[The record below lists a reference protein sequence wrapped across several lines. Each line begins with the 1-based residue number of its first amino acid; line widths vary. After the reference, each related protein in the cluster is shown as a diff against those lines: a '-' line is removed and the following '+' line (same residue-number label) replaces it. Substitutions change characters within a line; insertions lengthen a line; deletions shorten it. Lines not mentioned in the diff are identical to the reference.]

1 MIFLKIYN
9 LFFILIIFETDL
21 VITKS
26 MNLGF
31 FRFFSFFILIFFS
44 QNNFAQTYPPPA
56 GQLGSSAIHKDSSVF
71 VNWATTCSLSRG
83 LQDISNSLLGL
94 ASSGD
99 SSMALGKAQNNG
111 AVSLGDGGFAICTFP
126 FLIADGPG
134 YDFAV
139 FENSFDDSFLEL
151 AFVEVS
157 SDGINFYRFSSH
169 SKTDT
174 INQTSTF
181 GLTDA
186 TKLNNLAGKYRVGFG
201 TPFDLSELSNKL
213 GLNIQAITHIK
224 IKDVVGSL
232 QKPYATFDSFN
243 NKINDPWPTPF
254 LSSGFDLDAIG
265 VIHES
270 KIMLLTNQLLPQQI
284 NVYPNPVEKGD
295 FLKVNYEE
303 GGVLHLF
310 DLYGKELLKNSYNL
324 INTSNLEQGI
334 YLLKIETS
342 RGIKS
347 VKVSVY

>member
-1 MIFLKIYN
+1 M
-9 LFFILIIFETDL
+9 
-21 VITKS
+21 
-26 MNLGF
+26 
-31 FRFFSFFILIFFS
+31 
-44 QNNFAQTYPPPA
+44 
-56 GQLGSSAIHKDSSVF
+56 
-71 VNWATTCSLSRG
+71 NWATTCFLSRG
-83 LQDISNSLLGL
+83 LQDISNSILGL

-186 TKLNNLAGKYRVGFG
+186 TKLNNLAGKYRGGFG
-201 TPFDLSELSNKL
+201 TPFDLSELYKKQ

-254 LSSGFDLDAIG
+254 PSSGFDLDAIINMFRFKRNQNMEFLQKRLIDQEQEKY
-265 VIHES
+265 VNFRFS
-270 KIMLLTNQLLPQQI
+270 KAFVRKITLLKSPELDTFMVRFRPPYELVTKMNDLEFGYYIEKQLEI
-284 NVYPNPVEKGD
+284 YRRT
-295 FLKVNYEE
+295 
-303 GGVLHLF
+303 
-310 DLYGKELLKNSYNL
+310 KNSY
-324 INTSNLEQGI
+324 
-334 YLLKIETS
+334 
-342 RGIKS
+342 RGS
-347 VKVSVY
+347 LRRRDD

>member
-1 MIFLKIYN
+1 MSF
-9 LFFILIIFETDL
+9 
-21 VITKS
+21 
-26 MNLGF
+26 GF
-31 FRFFSFFILIFFS
+31 FRVISFFIISFFS
-44 QNNFAQTYPPPA
+44 QYNFAQTYPPPA
-56 GQLGSSAIHKDSSVF
+56 GQIGSNAIHKDSSVF
-71 VNWATTCSLSRG
+71 LNWASTCFVNRG
-83 LQDISNSLLGL
+83 LQDLSNSILGY

-99 SSMALGKAQNNG
+99 SLMALGKAQVNG
-111 AVSLGDGGFAICTFP
+111 AVSLGDGGYAICTFP

-134 YDFAV
+134 FDFAV

-186 TKLNNLAGKYRVGFG
+186 TKLNNLAGKYRSGFG
-201 TPFDLSELSNKL
+201 TPFDLNELSNKP

-232 QKPYATFDSFN
+232 QKPYATFDSYN

-254 LSSGFDLDAIG
+254 PSSGFDLDAIG

-270 KIMLLTNQLLPQQI
+270 KTMVLNNQVLTQQI
-284 NVYPNPVEKGD
+284 NVFPNPVKKGE
-295 FLKVNYEE
+295 FLKVNYED
-303 GGVLHLF
+303 GGLMHLF
-310 DLYGKELLKNSYNL
+310 DLYGKELLKNSNNL
-324 INTSNLEQGI
+324 INTSNLEQGM

-342 RGIKS
+342 TGIKS

>member
-1 MIFLKIYN
+1 M
-9 LFFILIIFETDL
+9 
-21 VITKS
+21 S
-26 MNLGF
+26 LGC
-31 FRFFSFFILIFFS
+31 FRFSSFFILIFFC

-71 VNWATTCSLSRG
+71 LNWATTCFLSRG
-83 LQDISNSLLGL
+83 LQDASNSLLGL

-99 SSMALGKAQNNG
+99 SSMALGKAQDNG
-111 AVSLGDGGFAICTFP
+111 AVSLGDGGSAICTFP

-174 INQTSTF
+174 IIQTSTF

-186 TKLNNLAGKYRVGFG
+186 TKLNNLAGKYRGGFG
-201 TPFDLSELSNKL
+201 TPFDLSELSNKQ

-224 IKDVVGSL
+224 IKDVVGCL

-254 LSSGFDLDAIG
+254 PSSGFDLDAIG

-270 KIMLLTNQLLPQQI
+270 KIMLLTNQLLPQQF

-295 FLKVNYEE
+295 FLKVNYED
-303 GGVLHLF
+303 GGVMHLF

-342 RGIKS
+342 TGIKS